1 MNTAFSLLSTSIAL
15 LLVLQLILSPLPSS
29 AARTHHHPSKS
40 TSSESL
46 FHRSTPTTSILPIK
60 SLNLHHH
67 AEDHPTTGRRKDEF
81 DRLNKQRK
89 FGRVTRDSV
98 YEAVVHMKR
107 QKPSYDIV
115 VMGAT
120 SLN

>member
-1 MNTAFSLLSTSIAL
+1 
-15 LLVLQLILSPLPSS
+15 
-29 AARTHHHPSKS
+29 
-40 TSSESL
+40 
-46 FHRSTPTTSILPIK
+46 
-60 SLNLHHH
+60 LHHH

-98 YEAVVHMKR
+98 YEAVVQMKR